1 MKKLE
6 TTLAWVSAAILFQT
20 LYFKF
25 TGAEESRWIF
35 SQLGAE
41 PAGRFGSGVIE
52 LIAGILL
59 IIPAMRVYGALL
71 AAGTMAGAIMS
82 HLFILGINVQG
93 DGGFLFGL
101 ALIVF
106 GSSLFILYRN
116 RGSIPVLNK
125 WITSHS

>member
-6 TTLAWVSAAILFQT
+6 PILAWVSALILFQT
-20 LYFKF
+20 LFFKF

-41 PAGRFGSGVIE
+41 PAGRIGSGVIE
-52 LIAGILL
+52 LVAGICL
-59 IIPAMRVYGALL
+59 IIPAMRIYGAIL
-71 AAGTMAGAIMS
+71 AAGTMAGAIVS
-82 HLFILGINVQG
+82 HIFILGISVQG

-116 RGSIPVLNK
+116 RGLIPVVNK
-125 WITSHS
+125 WITSQS

>member
-6 TTLAWVSAAILFQT
+6 PILAWISAIILFQT
-20 LYFKF
+20 LFFKF

-35 SQLGAE
+35 SQLGVE
-41 PAGRFGSGVIE
+41 PWGRYGSGVVE

-59 IIPAMRVYGALL
+59 VIPLMRIYGALI
-71 AAGTMAGAIMS
+71 AAGTMAGAILS
-82 HLFILGINVQG
+82 HFFILGISVQG

-106 GSSLFILYRN
+106 GSSLLILYWN
-116 RGSIPVLNK
+116 RVNIPVLAK
-125 WITSHS
+125 WTTSQ